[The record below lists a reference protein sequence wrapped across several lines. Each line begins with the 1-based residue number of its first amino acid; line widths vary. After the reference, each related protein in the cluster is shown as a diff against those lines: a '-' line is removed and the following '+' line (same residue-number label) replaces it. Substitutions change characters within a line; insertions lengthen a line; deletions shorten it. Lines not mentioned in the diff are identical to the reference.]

1 MKLRI
6 LIYILVVLC
15 GVTACNKSDNSEF
28 TDSPIVE
35 SYLHPGD
42 YPLVKVS
49 RQIPFSSNVTYSTD
63 DINALSIKIVHDNIS
78 STLTPI
84 GNGQY
89 VDSSLK
95 IAEGERYD
103 LSFTYNSR
111 LVTAYTIVPI
121 KPKNFVQSVTA
132 ITLQKM
138 DSTSGMPNFGSMP
151 EPISL
156 TWDNPDGS
164 YYIVVIENIET
175 TLIPIRDFGNSTTTG
190 NRFNQPPTTAAGVEL
205 RPMEFKYFGRHRLIL
220 FHVLPDY
227 ASLFSAT
234 ETSSQNLSNPSTSII
249 NGYGIFTGLNS
260 DTLFIDVN
268 QQI

>member
-1 MKLRI
+1 MVSYEFI
-6 LIYILVVLC
+6 S
-15 GVTACNKSDNSEF
+15 CNRSDTSEF

-42 YPLVKVS
+42 HPLVKVS
-49 RQIPFSSNVTYSTD
+49 RQIPFSSNVTYSAD
-63 DINALSIKIVHDNIS
+63 NIDALSIKIIHNNIS
-78 STLTPI
+78 STLAPI

-95 IAEGERYD
+95 VAEGERYD
-103 LSFTYNSR
+103 LSFIYNSR
-111 LVTAYTIVPI
+111 IVTAYTNIPS
-121 KPKNFVQSVTA
+121 KPTHFVQSVTSIA
-132 ITLQKM
+132 LQKM

-151 EPISL
+151 DPIAL
-156 TWDNPDGS
+156 TWDNTDGS

-175 TLIPIRDFGNSTTTG
+175 TLVPIRDFGNSTTPG
-190 NRFNQPPTTAAGVEL
+190 NRFNQPPTTAAGIEL
-205 RPMEFKYFGRHRLIL
+205 RPMEFQYFGRHRLIL

-227 ASLFSAT
+227 ASLFSTT
-234 ETSSQNLSNPSTSII
+234 ETSSQNLTNPSTSIM

-260 DTLFIDVN
+260 DTLFIDVT